1 MTDGPPPSD
10 LDAWNARQQALQNST
25 PPPYFKEREVW
36 WCALGVNV
44 GHEEDGK
51 GQDFSRPVL
60 IVRKFGTLF
69 YAVPLSTTTRRGP
82 FYHPFTYKPERGE
95 SVALLSHMRAL
106 DSRRLIRKDG
116 MASTQEFQAIRAA
129 LLALL

>member
-1 MTDGPPPSD
+1 MTGGPTPAEY
-10 LDAWNARQQALQNST
+10 DAWNARKQAVQNTT

-51 GQDFSRPVL
+51 GADFSRPVL

-69 YAVPLSTTTRRGP
+69 YGVPLSTTSRRGP
-82 FYHPFTYKPERGE
+82 FYQPFTYKPERGE
-95 SVALLSHMRAL
+95 SVALLYHLRAL

-116 MASTQEFQAIRAA
+116 MASIEDFKAVRAA
-129 LLALL
+129 LFALL